1 MKKAKEKR
9 LDAGEFGGSL
19 HLSGFPCPKFDLAI
33 LKAPVDLKVSGCKD
47 FRNSDLG
54 YLKVSLLQSQALNRQ
69 LAFSLRKSGFSV
81 GGRLPWSPG

>member
-1 MKKAKEKR
+1 MSTSFVQPLGKNEESFEYAKRLDKRMKEAKEKR
-9 LDAGEFGGSL
+9 LNAGEFGGSL

-54 YLKVSLLQSQALNRQ
+54 YLKVSYCRV
-69 LAFSLRKSGFSV
+69 R
-81 GGRLPWSPG
+81 P

>member
-1 MKKAKEKR
+1 MSTSFVQPLGKNEESFEYAKRLDERMKEAKEKR
-9 LDAGEFGGSL
+9 LNAGEFGGSL

-54 YLKVSLLQSQALNRQ
+54 
-69 LAFSLRKSGFSV
+69 
-81 GGRLPWSPG
+81 